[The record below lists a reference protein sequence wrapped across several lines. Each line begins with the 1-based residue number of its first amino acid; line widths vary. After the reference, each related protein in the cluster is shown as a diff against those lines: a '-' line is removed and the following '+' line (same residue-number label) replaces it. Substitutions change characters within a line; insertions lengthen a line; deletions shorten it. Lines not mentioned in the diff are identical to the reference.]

1 MKPNVETWALENRI
15 DPSTLVDGKLD
26 EFLSELGY
34 KYAIGFKNIFFSLSF
49 AYTLVRPSLY
59 SKSRVLTSHFAA
71 SIDPPCDDNLSF

>member
-34 KYAIGFKNIFFSLSF
+34 KYAIGFKFIFFFLICVYARSSVALLEVTCFNVPLRCIDRSSL
-49 AYTLVRPSLY
+49 R
-59 SKSRVLTSHFAA
+59 
-71 SIDPPCDDNLSF
+71 

>member
-34 KYAIGFKNIFFSLSF
+34 KYAIGLNFTFPYFLICVYARSFVVPFEVTCVNVPLRCIDRSSL
-49 AYTLVRPSLY
+49 R
-59 SKSRVLTSHFAA
+59 
-71 SIDPPCDDNLSF
+71 

>member
-34 KYAIGFKNIFFSLSF
+34 KYAIGFKFIFFFSLICVYARSSVVLPEVTCF
-49 AYTLVRPSLY
+49 NVSL
-59 SKSRVLTSHFAA
+59 RC
-71 SIDPPCDDNLSF
+71 IDRSSLR